1 MSARVRR
8 IRSEG
13 TRWVCVVTLAALVG
27 CGRPAPPPRVDTGA
41 REAVRAYFEGV
52 IRKDWKALYPAL
64 HPDSRKRY
72 TREQFALQATAYRKR
87 LRFEPE
93 VVIIRSCQ
101 EHGAEAIGRVI
112 LTTRATRHKPRFNDA
127 VVVRRDAGVWRVVL
141 PDYFGR

>member
-41 REAVRAYFEGV
+41 SEAVRAYFDGV
-52 IRKDWKALYPAL
+52 LRKDWNALYPAL

-72 TREQFALQATAYRKR
+72 TREQFAQRAIAGRKR
-87 LRFEPE
+87 MRFEPE
-93 VVIIRSCQ
+93 ACHIRSCQ
-101 EHGAEAIGRVI
+101 EQGDRALAHVV
-112 LTTRATRHKPRFNDA
+112 LTTKTTRHKPRFNDA
-127 VVVRRDAGVWRVVL
+127 VVVRRSAGVWRVVL
-141 PDYFGR
+141 PDHFGR